1 MPTKEQVAAIAKLIG
16 QQTAEKFV
24 LNHDLIEAH
33 NSLETRHKADMAALY
48 KHLGLPIPG
57 APVARDEGENSPP
70 GLSRAL
76 PPGISPGMTAADI
89 PPEMLGG
96 VLPDVAP
103 GQVIDI
109 PPPPLPNVPAG
120 ATNIPRPLKDRK

>member
-1 MPTKEQVAAIAKLIG
+1 MATKEQVSAIAKLIG
-16 QQTAEKFV
+16 QQTAEKYV
-24 LNHDLIEAH
+24 LQSEISDSMIA
-33 NSLETRHKADMAALY
+33 LETRHRSDMTALY
-48 KHLGLPIPG
+48 QKLGLPIPG
-57 APVARDEGENSPP
+57 AVATDQTENTPANV
-70 GLSRAL
+70 SRAL

-89 PPEMLGG
+89 PAEMLGG
-96 VLPDVAP
+96 VRPDVAP